1 MNSLQDYAYLEMAYS
16 LAEKALGQAS
26 PNPYVGALVVKK
38 DIIVG
43 YGHHEGAGSPHAEII
58 ALRRAGDKAKN
69 GTLYV
74 TLEPCVHWGRTPPCL
89 DVILQAGLERVVI
102 SALDPN
108 PLVFRKGAAK
118 LRQAGIRVSTGLLEE
133 KNRRLNE
140 HYVKYITQK
149 VPFVTLKAALSLD
162 GKMAT
167 KKFDS
172 RWISSEAARDYAH
185 LLRGEYDALMV
196 GSGTLLKD
204 DPRLTVR
211 HPNWRDKKLTRVIL
225 DPGLRFPPEARIL
238 STLSRGKILVF
249 TNQKASPQKK
259 AALEK
264 KGAEV
269 IVVQGTPLEL
279 DLEQMLLDL
288 ASREISSLLVEGGG
302 SLATSFLEKKLADKI
317 FLTISPKLIGGTNA
331 VAFYAGRGAERL
343 KNALRL
349 KRFSTFGLGEDIIAE
364 GYL

>member
-1 MNSLQDYAYLEMAYS
+1 MNNLQDYAYLEMAYG
-16 LAEKALGQAS
+16 LAEKALGQAG

-43 YGHHEGAGSPHAEII
+43 YGHHEGAGKPHAEIV
-58 ALRRAGDKAKN
+58 ALRRAGNKAKN

-89 DVILQAGLERVVI
+89 DAILRAGLKRVVI

-108 PLVFRKGAAK
+108 PLVFRKGVAK
-118 LRQAGIRVSTGLLEE
+118 LHRAGIEVSTGLLEDR
-133 KNRRLNE
+133 NRRLNE
-140 HYVKYITQK
+140 HYTKYITQK
-149 VPFVTLKAALSLD
+149 IPFVTLKAALSLD

-172 RWISSEAARDYAH
+172 RWISSEATREFVH
-185 LLRGEYDALMV
+185 LLRGEYDALMI

-211 HPNWRDKKLTRVIL
+211 HPNWKNKKLARIIL
-225 DPGLRFPPEARIL
+225 DPGLRFPLRSRIL
-238 STLSRGKILVF
+238 STLSRGRILVF
-249 TNQKASPQKK
+249 TNKTASPQKR
-259 AALEK
+259 AALERS
-264 KGAEV
+264 GAEV
-269 IVVQGTPLEL
+269 IIVPGTSLEL
-279 DLEQMLLDL
+279 DLKKILLWL
-288 ASREISSLLVEGGG
+288 GNQEISSLLVEGGG
-302 SLATSFLEKKLADKI
+302 SLATSLLEKKLADKI

-343 KNALRL
+343 ENALRL
-349 KRFSTFGLGEDIIAE
+349 KRFSTFELGEDIIAE

>member
-1 MNSLQDYAYLEMAYS
+1 MNNSMDSAYLEMAYG

-26 PNPYVGALVVKK
+26 PNPYVGALVVKNG
-38 DIIVG
+38 IIVG
-43 YGHHEGAGSPHAEII
+43 HGYHKGAGKPHAEII
-58 ALRRAGDKAKN
+58 ALRRAGSRAKN

-74 TLEPCVHWGRTPPCL
+74 TLEPCVHWGRTPPCA
-89 DVILQAGLERVVI
+89 DAILQARPKRVVV

-118 LRQAGIRVSTGLLEE
+118 LQRAGIAVSTGLLEDR
-133 KNRRLNE
+133 NHRLNE
-140 HYVKYITQK
+140 NYIKYITHK

-172 RWISSEAARDYAH
+172 RWISSQATREYVH
-185 LLRGEYDALMV
+185 LLRGEYDALMI

-204 DPRLTVR
+204 NPRLTVR

-225 DPGLRFPPEARIL
+225 DPGLRFPLRARIL
-238 STLSRGKILVF
+238 STLSRGRILVF
-249 TNQKASPQKK
+249 TKAGASAQKR

-264 KGAEV
+264 RGAEV
-269 IVVQGTPLEL
+269 IAVPGTSLKL
-279 DLEQMLLDL
+279 DLKKVLLWL
-288 ASREISSLLVEGGG
+288 GSQEISSVLVEGGG
-302 SLATSFLEKKLADKI
+302 SLATSLLEKNLIDKV
-317 FLTISPKLIGGTNA
+317 FLTISPKLIGGANA
-331 VAFYAGRGAERL
+331 VAFYGGRGADRIQET
-343 KNALRL
+343 LRL
-349 KRFSTFGLGEDIIAE
+349 KRFSTFELGEDIIAE

>member
-1 MNSLQDYAYLEMAYS
+1 MNRLQDYAYLEMAYG
-16 LAEKALGQAS
+16 LAEKALGHGG

-43 YGHHEGAGSPHAEII
+43 YGHHEGAGKPHAEIV
-58 ALRRAGDKAKN
+58 ALRRAGKRAKN

-89 DVILQAGLERVVI
+89 DAILRAGLERVVI

-108 PLVFRKGAAK
+108 PLVFKKGVAK
-118 LRQAGIRVSTGLLEE
+118 LERAGIEVSTGLLEE
-133 KNRRLNE
+133 KNLRLNE
-140 HYVKYITQK
+140 HYLKYITQK

-167 KKFDS
+167 KKLDS
-172 RWISSEAARDYAH
+172 RWISSEATREYIH
-185 LLRGEYDALMV
+185 LLRGEYDALMI

-204 DPRLTVR
+204 DPKLTVR
-211 HPNWRDKKLTRVIL
+211 HPNWKGKKLTRIIL
-225 DPGLRFPPEARIL
+225 DPGLRFPIQSRIL
-238 STLSRGKILVF
+238 STLSRGRILVF
-249 TNQKASPQKK
+249 TNKTASPQKR

-269 IVVQGTPLEL
+269 VMVPGTLFEL
-279 DLEQMLLDL
+279 DLKKILLDL
-288 ASREISSLLVEGGG
+288 GRREISSLLVEGGG
-302 SLATSFLEKKLADKI
+302 SLATSFLERKLADKI

-331 VAFYAGRGAERL
+331 VAFYAGQGAERL
-343 KNALRL
+343 ENALRL

>member
-1 MNSLQDYAYLEMAYS
+1 MNRLQDYAYLEMAYG
-16 LAEKALGQAS
+16 LAEKALGHGG

-43 YGHHEGAGSPHAEII
+43 YGHHEGAGKPHAEIV
-58 ALRRAGDKAKN
+58 ALRRAGNRAKN

-89 DVILQAGLERVVI
+89 DALLGAGLERVVI

-108 PLVFRKGAAK
+108 PLVFRKGVAK
-118 LRQAGIRVSTGLLEE
+118 LERAGIEVSTGLLEE
-133 KNRRLNE
+133 KNLRLNE
-140 HYVKYITQK
+140 HYLKYITQK

-172 RWISSEAARDYAH
+172 RWISSAATREYIH
-185 LLRGEYDALMV
+185 LLRGEYDALMI

-204 DPRLTVR
+204 DPKLTVR
-211 HPNWRDKKLTRVIL
+211 HPNWKDKKLTRIIL
-225 DPGLRFPPEARIL
+225 DPGLRFPIRSRIL

-249 TNQKASPQKK
+249 TNKKASPQKR
-259 AALEK
+259 ATLEK

-269 IVVQGTPLEL
+269 VMVPGTLFEL
-279 DLEQMLLDL
+279 DLKKILLDL
-288 ASREISSLLVEGGG
+288 GRREISSLLVEGGG
-302 SLATSFLEKKLADKI
+302 SLATSFLERKLADKI

-343 KNALRL
+343 ENALRL